1 MPTTTMM
8 DTKLQQVGAIWT
20 LKLKNNQYERKFNRT
35 TSNFET
41 KETVQDVFAHP
52 DSEGPL
58 TGTGETTKEKIPVE
72 YDIKKTERRIQDT
85 ENELKK

>member
-1 MPTTTMM
+1 MM